1 MLSTRRRWLGLV
13 GATAASAF
21 SSKLSFATGI
31 EMKGRSSPLLKPI
44 DDAIADFMK
53 ANSVPSAS
61 VAISQSNK
69 LVYARGFGFLD
80 SNAKEAVSPTS
91 LFRIASISKPI
102 TAVAILK
109 LVQQKTL
116 SLDDRIVSFLQLRKP
131 KDPRWKNVTV
141 RHLLHHTGGWD
152 SKASYDPMFHFRT
165 IAKDKQLSFPL
176 SHQDL
181 IEYMLDQSLDFE
193 PGSKYAY
200 SNFGYCLLG
209 RIIEK
214 ATKTNYE
221 TYVQDAIFQPLGIT
235 RPRIGKTLSQDRFPT
250 EVKYHDVSDRKGT
263 PVVAT
268 EENLVPWPYGVWDLG
283 AMDSHGGWVASST
296 DLVRFACELDPV
308 KKNRSLDSDLIQEM
322 FSPPGE
328 TVEGHSPNVS
338 YGYGWQVRTIDAKRK
353 NIWHTGRL
361 DGTAALLVRRHDGFN
376 WAVLFNKAVN
386 STGTYL
392 IDIADPLMHKIVD
405 SVKRWPSTDLF
416 SDYFS
421 KKPQ

>member
-1 MLSTRRRWLGLV
+1 
-13 GATAASAF
+13 
-21 SSKLSFATGI
+21 
-31 EMKGRSSPLLKPI
+31 
-44 DDAIADFMK
+44 
-53 ANSVPSAS
+53 
-61 VAISQSNK
+61 
-69 LVYARGFGFLD
+69 LD

-91 LFRIASISKPI
+91 LFRIASVSKPI

-109 LVQQKTL
+109 LVQQEIL
-116 SLDDRIVSFLQLRKP
+116 SLDDTIVSFLELRKP
-131 KDPRWKNVTV
+131 KDPRWKSVTV

-152 SKASYDPMFHFRT
+152 SKASYDPIFHFRT
-165 IAKDKQLSFPL
+165 ITKDKQLSFPL

-214 ATKTNYE
+214 ATKTSYE
-221 TYVQDAIFQPLGIT
+221 KYVQEAIFQPLGIT
-235 RPRIGKTLSQDRFPT
+235 RPRIGKTLSEDRFPT
-250 EVKYHDVSDRKGT
+250 EVEYHDASDRKGT

-268 EENLVPWPYGVWDLG
+268 EESLVPWPYGAWDLG

-296 DLVRFACELDPV
+296 DLVRFACEFDPA
-308 KKNRSLDSDLIQEM
+308 KKKRALDSDLIQEM
-322 FSPPGE
+322 FSPPLE
-328 TVEGHSPNVS
+328 NVEGHSPNVS

-353 NIWHTGRL
+353 NVWHTGRL
-361 DGTAALLVRRHDGFN
+361 DGTAALLVRRHDGFH

-386 STGTYL
+386 LTGTYL
-392 IDIADPLMHKIVD
+392 IDIVDPLMHKIVD

-416 SDYFS
+416 SDYFP